1 MMNYEQNTQYYKL
14 MQEGIAL
21 ESRGKFEEAIAKYK
35 QAYKIA
41 EHENDSAMYEAKKR
55 ILKCKKSILVKNE
68 EELGLKF

>member
-41 EHENDSAMYEAKKR
+41 AHENDSAMYEAKK
-55 ILKCKKSILVKNE
+55 
-68 EELGLKF
+68 KF